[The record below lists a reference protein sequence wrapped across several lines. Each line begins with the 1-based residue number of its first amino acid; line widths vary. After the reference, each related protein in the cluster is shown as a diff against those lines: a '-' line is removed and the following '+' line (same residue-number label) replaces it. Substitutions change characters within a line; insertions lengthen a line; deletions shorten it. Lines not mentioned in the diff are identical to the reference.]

1 MSFLSKVAAIGLA
14 LPILVESTAL
24 LPRQDVNTTCA
35 DIHYFEARGTTLS
48 YPGSLITIID
58 PLMEAFPNS
67 NYADIVYPATDETG
81 SDSYFQGV
89 SNGAKQI
96 TEYAQ
101 SCPKAKIVLL
111 GYSQGAMVLGDILAG
126 GGDNGILGNLTQP
139 SIDSSTVG
147 QHIAAILL
155 YGNPR
160 HMPNQTY
167 NVGNASAFDA
177 TGKYP
182 RTAKQL
188 AAFNLYADRVHD
200 YCNYHDGVCDARGT
214 GNLTAHM
221 AYPSDYDAE
230 AVAWLESMLH

>member
-14 LPILVESTAL
+14 LPILVDSTAL

-48 YPGSLITIID
+48 YPGSLITVID

-67 NYADIVYPATDETG
+67 NYADIVYPATDESG

-89 SNGAKQI
+89 ANGAKQI
-96 TEYAQ
+96 SAYAQ
-101 SCPKAKIVLL
+101 TCPDAKIVLL

-139 SIDSSTVG
+139 SVDASTVG
-147 QHIAAILL
+147 KHIAAILL

-177 TGKYP
+177 IGKYP

-188 AAFNLYADRVHD
+188 TAFNLYADRVRD

-214 GNLTAHM
+214 GNLTAHL
-221 AYPSDYDAE
+221 AYSSDYDAQ

>member
-1 MSFLSKVAAIGLA
+1 MSVFSKLVAVALA
-14 LPILVESTAL
+14 LPILVDSTAL

-58 PLMEAFPNS
+58 PLMEAFPRS

-89 SNGAKQI
+89 ANGAKQI
-96 TEYAQ
+96 SEYAQ
-101 SCPKAKIVLL
+101 SCPEAKIVLL

-139 SIDSSTVG
+139 SIASSTVG
-147 QHIAAILL
+147 QH
-155 YGNPR
+155 
-160 HMPNQTY
+160 T
-167 NVGNASAFDA
+167 
-177 TGKYP
+177 
-182 RTAKQL
+182 KQL

-221 AYPSDYDAE
+221 AYPSDYDTE

>member
-1 MSFLSKVAAIGLA
+1 MSFLSKVAAIRLA

-24 LPRQDVNTTCA
+24 HPRQDVNTICA

-48 YPGSLITIID
+48 YPGSLITIIN

-111 GYSQGAMVLGDILAG
+111 GYSQGAMVLGDVLAG
-126 GGDNGILGNLTQP
+126 GGDNRILGNLTQP
-139 SIDSSTVG
+139 SINSSTVG
-147 QHIAAILL
+147 Q
-155 YGNPR
+155 
-160 HMPNQTY
+160 QSKD
-167 NVGNASAFDA
+167 V
-177 TGKYP
+177 K
-182 RTAKQL
+182 
-188 AAFNLYADRVHD
+188 
-200 YCNYHDGVCDARGT
+200 
-214 GNLTAHM
+214 
-221 AYPSDYDAE
+221 E
-230 AVAWLESMLH
+230 

>member
-1 MSFLSKVAAIGLA
+1 MAAVGLT
-14 LPILVESTAL
+14 LPILVESTTF

-48 YPGSLITIID
+48 YPGSLITVID

-89 SNGAKQI
+89 ANGAKQI
-96 TEYAQ
+96 SEYAQ
-101 SCPKAKIVLL
+101 SCPEATIVLL

-126 GGDNGILGNLTQP
+126 GGDNGILGNLTSP
-139 SIDSSTVG
+139 SIDASTVG
-147 QHIAAILL
+147 KHIAAILL

-177 TGKYP
+177 TG
-182 RTAKQL
+182 
-188 AAFNLYADRVHD
+188 
-200 YCNYHDGVCDARGT
+200 VCI
-214 GNLTAHM
+214 
-221 AYPSDYDAE
+221 
-230 AVAWLESMLH
+230 V